1 MRKCSPIVVVVL
13 ALVAGPSTLGDDIEG
28 YLVGEMA
35 QLELLETPVPFGAHE
50 ISYLDGSIHTLA
62 EKTGTVLLVNLW
74 AKWCIPCRDEM
85 LDFATLQRELGDDR
99 FEVVTLPMKKRTAK
113 SSHKILKNW
122 NAGNLTPYG
131 NDPKELAS
139 VLYHAGLFTE
149 TTIQFVYP
157 TTYVVNKRGEIVAI
171 REGFL
176 HWDTPEARA
185 LITALKEQ
193 EF

>member
-1 MRKCSPIVVVVL
+1 MRKCSPIVVVVVL

-62 EKTGTVLLVNLW
+62 EKIGTVLLVNLW

-113 SSHKILKNW
+113 RSPSRGVGSDRSTGAKGESPGTSVSLIRPSP
-122 NAGNLTPYG
+122 GRRVVDPPTP
-131 NDPKELAS
+131 
-139 VLYHAGLFTE
+139 
-149 TTIQFVYP
+149 
-157 TTYVVNKRGEIVAI
+157 
-171 REGFL
+171 
-176 HWDTPEARA
+176 
-185 LITALKEQ
+185 
-193 EF
+193 